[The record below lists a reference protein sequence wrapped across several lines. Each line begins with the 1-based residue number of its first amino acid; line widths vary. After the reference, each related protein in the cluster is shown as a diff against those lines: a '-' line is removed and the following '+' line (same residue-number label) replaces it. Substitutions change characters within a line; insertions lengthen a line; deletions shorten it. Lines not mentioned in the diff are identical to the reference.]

1 MQKLKLFLQTVLTI
15 AVIIGITT
23 ALFLYTSGYRLE
35 KGEEEDIDIS
45 KTGMV
50 SAKSIPEGASVF
62 LDDELRTATNDT
74 VAGLKPGTHNI
85 RIVKKGFLEWEKD
98 IEIFEE
104 LVTDITSVLV
114 SQSPRIEPLT
124 NTGARN
130 PTISPSLSK
139 IAYFSSDT
147 EEPGIWIIPL
157 SGSGLNLFRLNP
169 TVAIQDTRF
178 TKYSFG
184 KSIEWSPDE
193 NSLLVQGADDGYFLI
208 DNQTNTAETV
218 TNIEEIKLDWKEKME
233 KKRSDFLEKLEIPEE
248 LAEAAQAEDTMW
260 APDEKKFLYKTLNN
274 GQLEYRVYNMERPLP
289 IGEKINN
296 LVFTTDPNTA
306 QPNLSWYSDSF
317 HLILVEGDIENENRG
332 SINMIRIDGTN
343 KTELYNNTLYSD
355 KAYSAPGGDKVI
367 ILTSFKSAEQTDLY
381 TVSIR

>member
-1 MQKLKLFLQTVLTI
+1 MKNLKLFLQTVLTI
-15 AVIIGITT
+15 AVIIGTTT
-23 ALFLYTSGYRLE
+23 ALYLYTSGYRLVNS
-35 KGEEEDIDIS
+35 EEEDIDIS

-74 VAGLKPGTHNI
+74 VSGLKPGTHNI
-85 RIVKKGFLEWEKD
+85 KIIKKGFVEWEKD

-104 LVTDITSVLV
+104 LVTDITAVLV

-157 SGSGLNLFRLNP
+157 HGSGLNLFRLNP

-193 NSLLVQGADDGYFLI
+193 NSLLVQGSDDGYFLI
-208 DNQTNTAETV
+208 DILTNTAETV
-218 TNIEEIKLDWKEKME
+218 TNKEDIQLEWQEEME
-233 KKRSDFLEKLEIPEE
+233 KKRTDFIDRLEIPEE
-248 LAEAAQAEDTMW
+248 LLEAAQAEDTMW
-260 APDEKKFLYKTLNN
+260 APDEKKFLYKVLNN

-296 LVFTTDPNTA
+296 LAFTSDPNA
-306 QPNLSWYSDSF
+306 PQPNISWYSDSF
-317 HLILVEGDIENENRG
+317 HLILVEGDVWADNRG
-332 SINMIRIDGTN
+332 SINMVRIDGTN
-343 KTELYNNTLYSD
+343 KTEIYNNTLYSD

-367 ILTSFKSAEQTDLY
+367 ILTSFKSSEQTDLY
-381 TVSIR
+381 PVSIR